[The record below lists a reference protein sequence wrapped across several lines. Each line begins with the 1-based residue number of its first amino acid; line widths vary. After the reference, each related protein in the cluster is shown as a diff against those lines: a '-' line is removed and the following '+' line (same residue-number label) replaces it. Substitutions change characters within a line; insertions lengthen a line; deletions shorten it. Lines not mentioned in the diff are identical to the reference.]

1 MIRRALY
8 FLLLAGLAVGCLRTL
23 ERPVGERLWV
33 DDAVGADFDVGGD
46 PVWCEIRTEWLAHE
60 GFDQRKVGALLEG
73 WWQADAEIACDT
85 LLWRPVIGSDG
96 TAYYSW
102 SRRSKCDSG
111 WDGGDIRIYYRFGKK
126 GDVEQLTVNGNGLLV
141 LPLTLPDSCVRRSVC
156 PLPDP
161 CVRLCGRWRY
171 DRTTGEIRIYKQ
183 DGALAR
189 SFRLF
194 AANGRMWVQGC
205 LKGFGVY
212 RLAVMWGRVDVEE
225 VERIVERE
233 RQSVKSWN
241 EYWQEGIQT
250 KKIEDL

>member
-1 MIRRALY
+1 MIRHILC
-8 FLLLAGLAVGCLRTL
+8 FLMSVELAVGCSPAL
-23 ERPVGERLWV
+23 ERLAGERLRV
-33 DDAVGADFDVGGD
+33 DDAVGADFDAGGD

-60 GFDQRKVGALLEG
+60 RFDQRKVGTLLEG
-73 WWQADAEIACDT
+73 WWQVDAEIACDT

-111 WDGGDIRIYYRFGKK
+111 WDGSDVLIFYRFGKK
-126 GDVEQLTVNGNGLLV
+126 GDVEQLTVNDNGLLV
-141 LPLTLPDSCVRRSVC
+141 LPLT
-156 PLPDP
+156 LPDP

-171 DRTTGEIRIYKQ
+171 DRTTGEIRIYKP
-183 DGALAR
+183 DGALTR

-194 AANGRMWVQGC
+194 AANGRMWVQGRQ
-205 LKGFGVY
+205 KGFGAH

-241 EYWQEGIQT
+241 EYWQEGSNC
-250 KKIEDL
+250 KIEDL